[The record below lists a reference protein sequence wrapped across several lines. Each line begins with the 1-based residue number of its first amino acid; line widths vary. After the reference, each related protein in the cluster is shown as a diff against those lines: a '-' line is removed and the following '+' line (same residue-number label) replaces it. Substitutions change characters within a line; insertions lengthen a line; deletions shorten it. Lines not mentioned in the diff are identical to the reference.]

1 MNGIVWDMFSL
12 LMLIIYCGYLIVWS
26 IYFIKWVM
34 RGCTNNV
41 KPINKKPINKK
52 LITDG
57 YVSKSGRIYK

>member
-41 KPINKKPINKK
+41 YTKI
-52 LITDG
+52 DS
-57 YVSKSGRIYK
+57 SKVERELLELENELKNQ

>member
-1 MNGIVWDMFSL
+1 MEFYNIFESIYLFIFWG
-12 LMLIIYCGYLIVWS
+12 LIIVWS
-26 IYFIKWVM
+26 IRFIGWIL

-52 LITDG
+52 PITDG